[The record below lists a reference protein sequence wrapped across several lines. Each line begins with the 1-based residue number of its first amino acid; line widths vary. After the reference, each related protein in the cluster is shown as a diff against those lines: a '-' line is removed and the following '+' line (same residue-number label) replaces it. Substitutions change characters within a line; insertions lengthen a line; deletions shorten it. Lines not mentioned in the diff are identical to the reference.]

1 MLQMR
6 IVVGTMIVCVRDDGG
21 GGGGNCSIENV

>member
-21 GGGGNCSIENV
+21 GGGNCSIENV